1 MRGGKW
7 RTVGTNKEDEMKRI
21 LIIGLLLTWTSVGY
35 GGHEFEID
43 SLKGLNGVIVL
54 IEDLK
59 QETESDGLTKRH
71 LQTDVERR
79 LGKAGIPVLEDAD
92 PYLYLYVNIQDF
104 KMEHDHY
111 VFNIE
116 VALKQ
121 MVWLARD
128 TSIFTV
134 GATWETNHLGITP
147 TDKMP
152 EAIGGKVA
160 DLVDEFITDYRMA
173 NAIERTE

>member
-1 MRGGKW
+1 MRGREL
-7 RTVGTNKEDEMKRI
+7 RTVGANKEDEMKRI
-21 LIIGLLLTWTSVGY
+21 LIIGLLLTWTSAGY

-43 SLKGLNGVIVL
+43 SLKGLDGVIVL

-59 QETESDGLTKRH
+59 QETERDGLTKRH

-79 LGKAGIPVLEDAD
+79 LRQAGIPVLKDAD
-92 PYLYLYVNIQDF
+92 PYLYLYVNVQDF
-104 KMEHDHY
+104 KVENDHY
-111 VFNIE
+111 IFNIE

-128 TSIFTV
+128 ISIFTV
-134 GATWETNHLGITP
+134 GATWETNHLGIIP

-160 DLVDEFITDYRMA
+160 DLVDEFINDYLTA